1 MPTMKTA
8 QFVRTE
14 KTPDEMLGRQ
24 AALVFAAL
32 EAKPE
37 GSTLDEVTNFIVD
50 NGLVTRQ
57 EPSRIAI
64 YYLAI
69 FKKRGFCVLQDV
81 PAPVPVSETPAAD
94 EATDNVEAP
103 VAAE

>member
-14 KTPDEMLGRQ
+14 KTPDEQFGRQ
-24 AALVFAAL
+24 AALVFAAV

-37 GSTLDEVTNFIVD
+37 GATLDEVTNFIVE

-57 EPSRIAI
+57 EPLRIAM

-69 FKKRGFCVLQDV
+69 FKKRGFIVLQD
-81 PAPVPVSETPAAD
+81 APVPTPVANA
-94 EATDNVEAP
+94 ELENTEAP
-103 VAAE
+103 VIAE

>member
-1 MPTMKTA
+1 MKTA
-8 QFVRTE
+8 YFVRTDRV
-14 KTPDEMLGRQ
+14 PDENLGRQ
-24 AALVFAAL
+24 AALVFSAL

-37 GSTLDEVTNFIVD
+37 GTTLDEVTSFITE

-69 FKKRGFCVLQDV
+69 FKKRGWVVLQD
-81 PAPVPVSETPAAD
+81 APVVVEVPVTEET
-94 EATDNVEAP
+94 ETEEIEEP